1 MSKRGVIIANT
12 GTPDVPE
19 ADVVRAYLA
28 EFLQDPRICPLPAPL
43 WKIILHAFILPKRAH
58 ASAEKYRQIWT
69 SQGSPLQSGMAS
81 LAHKLQASFNEQDKA
96 TLVRHG
102 MSYGSPSIKQALGE
116 LKAEGCDELVVLSL
130 YPQNALS
137 TTGVVADKTLAALKR
152 PRLASANEARRLLQC
167 SPALS

>member
-1 MSKRGVIIANT
+1 MLAIVERVSITVSATSGLRRNAVKREFERFMSKRGVIIANT

-116 LKAEGCDELVVLSL
+116 LKAEGCDELVVYRFIRRTRS
-130 YPQNALS
+130 Q
-137 TTGVVADKTLAALKR
+137 
-152 PRLASANEARRLLQC
+152 PRAS
-167 SPALS
+167 